1 MPGAFWDKF
10 IYFTSEPIVQCDV
23 RSLKNTSLDND
34 HDDDNDNWSLEV
46 NFNGCA

>member
-46 NFNGCA
+46 NFNGYA